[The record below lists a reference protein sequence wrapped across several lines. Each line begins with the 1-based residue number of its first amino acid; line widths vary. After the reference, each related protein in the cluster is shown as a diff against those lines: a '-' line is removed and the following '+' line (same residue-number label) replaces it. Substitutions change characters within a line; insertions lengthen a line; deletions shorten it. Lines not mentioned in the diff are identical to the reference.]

1 MSLCR
6 TLLSSIFISFTVL
19 IITACSSESEGE
31 LVKFVKNTEFTVPV
45 FYLERSGDFHTD
57 RWYKVVLYFG
67 YGDDWNLR
75 ACEEDALRFNKETP
89 SPIKFRCVKG
99 N

>member
-1 MSLCR
+1 MALNRLPIKILITSLIC
-6 TLLSSIFISFTVL
+6 LSL
-19 IITACSSESEGE
+19 IACSAESDQK
-31 LVKFVKNTEFTVPV
+31 LAKFVKNTEFSVPV

-75 ACEEDALRFNKETP
+75 ACEEDALRLNKETP
-89 SPIKFRCVKG
+89 GFIKFRCVKG